1 MFSVISRQDATDVDT
16 ITLDA
21 NSYIFSDLSF
31 DTLYTFQV
39 VAVYPST
46 TEESNSISVQTC
58 Q

>member
-1 MFSVISRQDATDVDT
+1 MFSIIARQGATDVDT

-31 DTLYTFQV
+31 NTFYTFQV
-39 VAVYPST
+39 VAVYLLT